1 MINAGVNGFIVGSFA
16 GGLIGSFV
24 GVSRMFK
31 YHKLSKF
38 PATVLSYGLTSGV
51 SLGVLSAVMKEGA
64 LWFV

>member
-1 MINAGVNGFIVGSFA
+1 MNGFILGSFA

-24 GVSRMFK
+24 GFKRMFK
-31 YHKLSKF
+31 YHRLSKF
-38 PATVLSYGLTSGV
+38 PATILSYGLTTGL